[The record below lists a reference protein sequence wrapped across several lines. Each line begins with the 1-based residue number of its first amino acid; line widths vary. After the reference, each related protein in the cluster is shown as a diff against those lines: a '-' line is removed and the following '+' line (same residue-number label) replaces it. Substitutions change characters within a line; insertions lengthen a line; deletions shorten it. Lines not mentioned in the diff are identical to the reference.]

1 MKKITLVA
9 AVCAALCVTAA
20 SAQTNKRAGAPGA
33 MAAPV
38 ATTTIYK
45 LVDESGRIT
54 YSNLPLKGATVVD
67 LEPLTVIQTST
78 RASPA
83 LPGQSTVSGQSN
95 ININTAEG
103 SNSLPASAALAT
115 TSSIAAAVVS
125 TSIPSTVALT
135 APSSALSSLPNV
147 DSGTQKRRDDMRRRI
162 LEDEMKSEEKQLAEA
177 VIALNAHESDRS
189 VINLMR
195 NAAEKGTPAAYA
207 EARRNY
213 ELREEKLKSFQE
225 SISTHEKNV
234 GALKKELAA
243 LK

>member
-1 MKKITLVA
+1 M
-9 AVCAALCVTAA
+9 
-20 SAQTNKRAGAPGA
+20 SAPA
-33 MAAPV
+33 
-38 ATTTIYK
+38 TTIYK

-67 LEPLTVIQTST
+67 LEPLTVIPASV
-78 RASPA
+78 RASAGPA
-83 LPGQSTVSGQSN
+83 TPQIPGQSN

-103 SNSLPASAALAT
+103 SNSLPANAALAT

-125 TSIPSTVALT
+125 SAIPSVAM
-135 APSSALSSLPNV
+135 APPSSLPNV
-147 DSGTQKRRDDMRRRI
+147 DTVTQKRRDDMRRKI
-162 LEDEMKSEEKQLAEA
+162 LEDEMRAEEKQLADA
-177 VIALNAHESDRS
+177 VIALNAHESDRT

-195 NAAEKGTPAAYA
+195 SAAEKGTPAAYA

-213 ELREEKLKSFQE
+213 DAREEKLKAFQE
-225 SISTHEKNV
+225 SITNHEKNV

>member
-1 MKKITLVA
+1 MKKILLIA
-9 AVCAALCVTAA
+9 AVSAALCTTATL
-20 SAQTNKRAGAPGA
+20 AQTQKRAIAPGA
-33 MAAPV
+33 MSAPA

-45 LVDESGRIT
+45 LVDDSGRIT

-67 LEPLTVIQTST
+67 LEPLTVIPASV
-78 RASPA
+78 RATAAPA
-83 LPGQSTVSGQSN
+83 TPQISGQSN

-103 SNSLPASAALAT
+103 SNSLPASAALAS

-125 TSIPSTVALT
+125 TAIPSVAL
-135 APSSALSSLPNV
+135 APPSSLPNV
-147 DSGTQKRRDDMRRRI
+147 DTSTQKRRDDMRRKI
-162 LEDEMKSEEKQLAEA
+162 LEDEMRAEEKQLADA
-177 VIALNAHESDRS
+177 VIALNAHESDRT

-195 NAAEKGTPAAYA
+195 SAAEKGTPAAYA

-213 ELREEKLKSFQE
+213 DLREEKLKSFQE
-225 SISTHEKNV
+225 SITNHEKNV